1 MVQLKRSILPT
12 VHVLLVSDLA
22 VFLIRALI
30 TGDNLH
36 LRENTTLTQVFRVS
50 PVTANATLT
59 KQMWNVHGCPNT
71 KQNSVPIACVLMK
84 LIIMLIWQILNVVLY
99 MIKWYCDDIDTKW
112 LQVQLHIQTKFSPLY
127 LQIRQKWSE
136 LCHTEVAS
144 SWISALKARRFS
156 K

>member
-50 PVTANATLT
+50 PVTANTALT
-59 KQMWNVHGCPNT
+59 QQM
-71 KQNSVPIACVLMK
+71 
-84 LIIMLIWQILNVVLY
+84 
-99 MIKWYCDDIDTKW
+99 
-112 LQVQLHIQTKFSPLY
+112 
-127 LQIRQKWSE
+127 
-136 LCHTEVAS
+136 
-144 SWISALKARRFS
+144 
-156 K
+156 

>member
-12 VHVLLVSDLA
+12 DHVLLVSDLA

-59 KQMWNVHGCPNT
+59 QQMLNVHGCPNT
-71 KQNSVPIACVLMK
+71 KQNSVPIACVLK
-84 LIIMLIWQILNVVLY
+84 LIMPIWQILNVVLY
-99 MIKWYCDDIDTKW
+99 MIKWYCDHIDTKW
-112 LQVQLHIQTKFSPLY
+112 LQVQLKILTKFSSLY

-144 SWISALKARRFS
+144 SWISALKARWFS